1 MSYLAI
7 SKSLAGFLT
16 EKASFSPEKEVVLT
30 YAIEVLIINLGNILF
45 TLILAMLLGVLPG
58 ALSCLISVFL
68 FRHTAGG
75 AHSGSPWRCAV
86 ITITTFPAMALLAVF
101 LSHLGG
107 TFIDILSTLAF
118 LTGLITIAVLAPV
131 DSPSAPIIS
140 PHRRKKL
147 KFLSLVVFTL
157 IVATIIF
164 FRQGSWVYASQI
176 QVCLILS
183 ILWVSFMLSKPGHIV
198 MRFVDRIKFKEV

>member
-1 MSYLAI
+1 
-7 SKSLAGFLT
+7 
-16 EKASFSPEKEVVLT
+16 
-30 YAIEVLIINLGNILF
+30 
-45 TLILAMLLGVLPG
+45 
-58 ALSCLISVFL
+58 
-68 FRHTAGG
+68 
-75 AHSGSPWRCAV
+75 
-86 ITITTFPAMALLAVF
+86 MALLAVF